1 METEDTKITI
11 NNNNKKKVLD
21 FYPTPWIL
29 KKKTQINQTATTIM
43 KNTIFEEQK
52 KKLWI
57 LNWT

>member
-29 KKKTQINQTATTIM
+29 KKKPN
-43 KNTIFEEQK
+43 KSNGNNYYEKYNLWRNK
-52 KKLWI
+52 KKTLEY
-57 LNWT
+57 